1 MLTLLFTILLTF
13 TQSGKIVTPAGP
25 PGGSQGG
32 RRLLQNAAVPLPTA
46 TETANSAGNAAGA
59 GGGATEME
67 CMLSNKDPAGCAGRT
82 TNMVNPPQ
90 NFKLKCAGI
99 GSCASSTFNF
109 EFTNPMI
116 ERIEMILMAA
126 PWAGYGA
133 TIVLDSRGSTGV
145 PQSIDVLECAEI
157 GACQDLVVKLYGGA
171 TINDIKCSQVDY
183 CQGCTIK
190 ECDINP
196 AGIEVCVPMPCWG
209 YN

>member
-1 MLTLLFTILLTF
+1 MLTLLFTILLPF
-13 TQSGKIVTPAGP
+13 TQSGKIPTAY
-25 PGGSQGG
+25 QGAAAAK
-32 RRLLQNAAVPLPTA
+32 RRLLQTAVPLPTA
-46 TETANSAGNAAGA
+46 TEATGNGIGNAAGS
-59 GGGATEME
+59 GATEMV
-67 CMLSNKDPAGCAGRT
+67 CILSNKDPAGCAGRT

-109 EFTNPMI
+109 EYSNALI

-126 PWAGYGA
+126 EWAGYGA

-171 TINDIKCSQVDY
+171 TINDIKCSQMDY

-190 ECDINP
+190 ECHINP
-196 AGIEVCVPMPCWG
+196 AGIEVCIPMPCWG
-209 YN
+209 Y